1 MKLKLLAIAFAAS
14 FALTAC
20 DSSSTSSD
28 ANEPV
33 SENSNP
39 GQDQQTTEVK
49 KDSTSSESSVD
60 KGKTSTDTKDNEE
73 TAKTSNGSNI
83 NLEGIGMTQ
92 EQYNLLRAFETKMGD
107 VDDTGK
113 KFSDI
118 LNDGECQ
125 NGDVQSAVYLG
136 QNVQWTCI
144 YEEWVPTSGFDK
156 VIEAILPEELDEIL
170 AESGMTKEDVLAMLN
185 FLSNLDMSKNDADV
199 VCEGELTDNFWKI
212 KMTGTFAGTEFLMKG
227 DVTFEGDSMITNS
240 TMEMDWGTE
249 GTCKAYMNTEDEEDD
264 EETFDKELY
273 GDVVE
278 SVERCEGSRM
288 VQVEKLVKKN
298 VTDESRTLVYKE
310 MVGKCKDYRDGKITY
325 EELMMD

>member
-92 EQYNLLRAFETKMGD
+92 EQYNL
-107 VDDTGK
+107 
-113 KFSDI
+113 
-118 LNDGECQ
+118 
-125 NGDVQSAVYLG
+125 
-136 QNVQWTCI
+136 
-144 YEEWVPTSGFDK
+144 
-156 VIEAILPEELDEIL
+156 
-170 AESGMTKEDVLAMLN
+170 
-185 FLSNLDMSKNDADV
+185 DMSKNYADV

-227 DVTFEGDSMITNS
+227 DVTFEGDSMITNR